1 MVKRAAARF
10 YGPIVELSRLQSEL
24 NRLFAAFVE
33 SNDKGTTPASSW
45 DPNVDVVDDGESIR
59 ILVELPGV
67 EASDVRVSIRGR
79 VVMVRGTKKGRIRA
93 KEGMRF
99 FCMERYFGAFMKSIP
114 LPRPVNSHHATTRM
128 KDGLLEILL
137 PRVPDLREKEIEIPV
152 KAEAE
157 E

>member
-1 MVKRAAARF
+1 MVKRTARF
-10 YGPIVELSRLQSEL
+10 YGPIIELSRLQSEL

-33 SNDKGTTPASSW
+33 TNDKGGTPASSW
-45 DPNVDVVDDGESIR
+45 DPNVDVVDDGEMIR

-67 EASDVRVSIRGR
+67 EAGDVKVSIRGR
-79 VVMVRGTKKGRIRA
+79 VVMIRGTKKGRIRA

-99 FCMERYFGAFMKSIP
+99 FCMERYFGGFLKSIAI
-114 LPRPVNSHHATTRM
+114 PRPVNSHHAKTRM
-128 KDGLLEILL
+128 KNGLLEVVL

-152 KAEAE
+152 QPEPE